1 MDRTKWYALAF
12 LIGAFIAGAAVGVA
26 GDRTIEHRYPREGPR
41 RPMDRMSRELN
52 LTASQRAAFDSILD
66 RRETQIQALYA
77 PIRPQ
82 LDSLNAIGRGIKD
95 STHEQLRRVLN
106 DEQRAKFDKMR
117 AEFKKRG
124 DDARHRRNRGPG
136 PDSGPGRR

>member
-1 MDRTKWYALAF
+1 MDRSKWYALAF
-12 LIGAFIAGAAVGVA
+12 LIGAFVAGAAVGVA
-26 GDRTIEHRYPREGPR
+26 GDRTFEHRYSREGMR

-52 LTASQRAAFDSILD
+52 LNDAQRAAFDSILEN
-66 RRETQIQALYA
+66 RETQLRALFA

-82 LDSLNAIGRGIKD
+82 LDSLNNLGKGIKD

-117 AEFKKRG
+117 ADFRKRG
-124 DDARHRRNRGPG
+124 DDARHRRDKGPG
-136 PDSGPGRR
+136 PDSGSRRP

>member
-1 MDRTKWYALAF
+1 MNRSKWYALAF
-12 LIGAFIAGAAVGVA
+12 LIGAFVAGTAVGVA
-26 GDRTIEHRYPREGPR
+26 GDRTFEHRYPREGPR

-52 LTASQRAAFDSILD
+52 LTDAQRAAFDSILEN
-66 RRETQIQALYA
+66 REKQLRALFA

-82 LDSLNAIGRGIKD
+82 LDSLNELGKGIKD

-117 AEFKKRG
+117 ADAKKRG
-124 DDARHRRNRGPG
+124 GDLRRRGDKGPG
-136 PDSGPGRR
+136 PDSGSRRP